1 MITHCVSHTQKTLE
15 TPWDT
20 KHGRG
25 GGGIAFG
32 TPDQEGGENKRN
44 KLTSE
49 ESNSHLELVCFN
61 VCVDSAVQQQSI
73 RYIYI
78 SFLNRIINHW
88 RWTAGP
94 SFFGTLPPTINSTSH
109 KTGVRKNSAVVLIE
123 NLPLCARSS
132 RSLQCASDWL
142 ALQVCL

>member
-1 MITHCVSHTQKTLE
+1 MSHTQKTLE

-25 GGGIAFG
+25 GGGG
-32 TPDQEGGENKRN
+32 VLPSGRRTRRGEKTRE
-44 KLTSE
+44 T
-49 ESNSHLELVCFN
+49 NSPPKSQTRTWSSYVLM
-61 VCVDSAVQQQSI
+61 CVDSAVQQQSI
-73 RYIYI
+73 RYIYV